1 MLYRYSNAS
10 LFLLMFIFI
19 CGCQSTDEKSIEAT
33 KNLMINYAVGYDTL
47 GIPDLDLSYQRNLKA
62 MAFPDTLN
70 RQEIFF
76 QQYQKDLAK
85 IDPTYLPEDLLQDY
99 EILDLEISLQL
110 ERINLE
116 LNHQSTYKNR
126 PISEEGIY
134 FVPNGKAW
142 YRYYLK
148 RWLMADVEPE
158 EIIDFGT
165 KKIQAV
171 QRDIQKLQRD
181 LGFRTDTIAFYEHLN
196 EPLFKERSKRKI
208 QRLFETRQEIVRK
221 NLDVCF
227 KNTDITPPNID
238 RGSDPKFT
246 ELPAYYNSEKET
258 FYYNLNKAP
267 FNKRQVDLLYLHEA
281 IPGRHYLMK
290 IKELFK
296 DSVPVFYQHLPQGI
310 YSAGWAAYVDDLGEE
325 MGLYR
330 TLYDL
335 MGKHEWNLVRSV
347 CVVLDIGLNYQGWS
361 DEKALAFWKTN
372 INNHEDIALREIN
385 QMRRWPVQV
394 ITFKYGAARILDK
407 RRAKKLKGGFNLKDF
422 HQEILS
428 KGGIF

>member
-1 MLYRYSNAS
+1 MLYRYGHAS
-10 LFLLMFIFI
+10 LFFLLFIFI
-19 CGCQSTDEKSIEAT
+19 YGCQSTDEKSVEAT
-33 KNLMINYAVGYDTL
+33 KDLMENYAVGYDTL
-47 GIPDLDLSYQRNLKA
+47 SIPILDLSYQSNLKA

-70 RQEIFF
+70 RQEVFF
-76 QQYQKDLAK
+76 QQYQKDLAE
-85 IDPTYLPEDLLQDY
+85 IDPTYLPENLLQDY
-99 EILDLEISLQL
+99 ELLGLEISLQL
-110 ERINLE
+110 ERIALE
-116 LNHQSTYKNR
+116 RNHQSNYKNR

-134 FVPNGKAW
+134 FVPNGKEW

-158 EIIDFGT
+158 EIIEFGT

-196 EPLFKERSKRKI
+196 EPLFKERSRRKI
-208 QRLFETRQEIVRK
+208 QRLFETRQEIVKK

-227 KNTDITPPNID
+227 ENTSIASPNID
-238 RGSDPKFT
+238 RGEDPKLK
-246 ELPAYYNSEKET
+246 ELPAYYNYEKET
-258 FYYNLNKAP
+258 FY
-267 FNKRQVDLLYLHEA
+267 FNQVDLLYLHEA

-296 DSVPVFYQHLPQGI
+296 DSVPAFYQHLPQDI
-310 YSAGWAAYVDDLGEE
+310 YSEGWAAYVDDLGEE

-347 CVVLDIGLNYQGWS
+347 CVVLDVGLNYQGWS
-361 DEKALAFWKTN
+361 DKKALAFWKTN
-372 INNHEDIALREIN
+372 INNQEDIALQEIN
-385 QMRRWPVQV
+385 RIRRWPVQV
-394 ITFKYGAARILDK
+394 ITYKYGAARILDK
-407 RRAKKLKGGFNLKDF
+407 RRAKKLKGGFNLKEF